1 MAGGV
6 LQGVFAGLVFVTV
19 ALAAFAIGAL
29 VSPGDLR
36 NALRTLSFGG
46 LLGLN
51 VVMIPL
57 LGFLITSIVPLDSGI
72 EIGLLLCSICAGG
85 PLSLKVCQLCDADLP
100 WTLSLT
106 VTLLLLNVVTVP
118 FWSRFLLGRTVTV
131 RGGDVLGTLLLAIVV
146 PVLIGVW
153 ARRRTRRVST
163 WSDRAIA
170 VSNVTLVLAV
180 FIGVVTT
187 ARDLVSLLSTW
198 ALVAALAVVVVS
210 GLLGWSLPQPVRRRR
225 ANSLVTLNRA
235 TSVALLVVGRAYLDE
250 AAVLA
255 TVVLFG
261 VIQTSIAVALSL
273 RWAAVDRRPA
283 LRPGSQG
290 LRG

>member
-131 RGGDVLGTLLLAIVV
+131 SGGDLLGTLLLAIVV